1 MEKLKS
7 KVFYTVFLIFTIT
20 LLSLTV
26 AFNLQ
31 KYIEKKNNII
41 ASMESV
47 SGNTKKE
54 PNMNSDV
61 PPPKDDEKGN
71 IKFLDSIIYTVLID
85 ENNNIKEVINHS
97 NNDIDSNDIKQKAQ
111 TILNKKDLKTT
122 YTGFLYLS
130 DYSYHYEIGDSL
142 IILDN
147 KNVKQQLLYSL
158 YISLFIFTILEI
170 LAFLISKLITDW
182 ITIPVRNTF
191 DKQKQFIADASHEL
205 KTPLSVILASS
216 EALEED
222 PKETKWIKNI
232 QNEANR
238 MNTLITDLLNLAA
251 SEKKELFDI
260 KENNL
265 SKVVELSVLTF
276 EGKAYEK
283 KIKLEYNI
291 EENIITKFDENN
303 IRQLVEILLD
313 NAIEHSKK
321 ENTVYLSLCITDG
334 QIKLEVT
341 NEGSEIPKGEEEKIF
356 ERFYRVDKSR
366 NRKTSRYGLGLAIA
380 KNIVLNHNGEI
391 TASSK
396 DNTTTFKVLLKK

>member
-97 NNDIDSNDIKQKAQ
+97 NNDIDSNDIKQKAK
-111 TILNKKDLKTT
+111 TILNTKDLKTT

-321 ENTVYLSLCITDG
+321 ENTVYLSLCITNG

>member
-41 ASMESV
+41 TSMESV

-97 NNDIDSNDIKQKAQ
+97 NNDINSNDIKQKAK

-321 ENTVYLSLCITDG
+321 ENTVYLSLCITNG

>member
-61 PPPKDDEKGN
+61 PPPKDYEKGN

-85 ENNNIKEVINHS
+85 EDNNIKEVINHS
-97 NNDIDSNDIKQKAQ
+97 NNDIDSNDIKQKAK
-111 TILNKKDLKTT
+111 TILNTKDLKTT

-334 QIKLEVT
+334 HIKLEVT

-396 DNTTTFKVLLKK
+396 DNATTFKVLLKK

>member
-61 PPPKDDEKGN
+61 PPPKDYEKGN
-71 IKFLDSIIYTVLID
+71 IKFLDSIVYTVLID

-97 NNDIDSNDIKQKAQ
+97 NNDIDSNDIKQKAK
-111 TILNKKDLKTT
+111 TILNTKDLKTT

-283 KIKLEYNI
+283 EIKLEYNI

>member
-321 ENTVYLSLCITDG
+321 ENTVYLSLCITNG

>member
-47 SGNTKKE
+47 SGNTKEE

-61 PPPKDDEKGN
+61 PPPKDEEKGN

-97 NNDIDSNDIKQKAQ
+97 NNDINSNDIKQKAQ

-321 ENTVYLSLCITDG
+321 ENTVYLSLCITNG